1 MPIYKNSNE
10 TFWGIFKHCVVVMSD
25 DHMCKVVKR
34 EGTINYLFRCWE
46 QTKILNSIFG
56 IENLSCKGSKNS
68 LTEEF
73 YQKGF
78 LLKHAILKSTLTP
91 ITQKLHRKALAVVF
105 WNRQSRNCSW
115 ISVPNLSLWWLK
127 GLSQHQ
133 INLENYFGKIWLI
146 SDNLQDKFLE
156 NPCFLGNYSRRSDD

>member
-1 MPIYKNSNE
+1 ME
-10 TFWGIFKHCVVVMSD
+10 DFQTLWVVMSD

-105 WNRQSRNCSW
+105 WNRQSR
-115 ISVPNLSLWWLK
+115 IFVPNLSLWWLK
-127 GLSQHQ
+127 AESTSDKS
-133 INLENYFGKIWLI
+133 GKLFW
-146 SDNLQDKFLE
+146 QDLTHFRQFARE
-156 NPCFLGNYSRRSDD
+156 VSRKSLFSRKLF

>member
-1 MPIYKNSNE
+1 
-10 TFWGIFKHCVVVMSD
+10 MSD

-34 EGTINYLFRCWE
+34 GGSSGNTINYLFRCWE

-105 WNRQSRNCSW
+105 WNRLSRNYSW
-115 ISVPNLSLWWLK
+115 ISKFVMTKRSESTSDKSGKLFCQDFDSFPN
-127 GLSQHQ
+127 
-133 INLENYFGKIWLI
+133 ICKIGR
-146 SDNLQDKFLE
+146 SKFPDFKR
-156 NPCFLGNYSRRSDD
+156 NF